1 MVANQEAA
9 GAKIAASAMNE
20 PADRAPEAATSPE
33 ISPPTAALLPG
44 DRAPNFSLP
53 DQQDKMRPFYE
64 RTLGNPLA
72 LLLDPEAAMLAA
84 YAAAGVAFAERGLD
98 ILALVPGPVARAA
111 ALAAETGAAFP
122 LLADP
127 LGKILAGYRAA
138 AKLPADARA
147 TLLLDANQRLVAIAL
162 GAAGGPDWA
171 RDLAAT
177 ARAAETGIGIA
188 APAPILVA
196 PALLDRATCRRLI
209 ERWERLGA
217 EEGHVA
223 SVIEGQQ
230 VRHVNDALK
239 RRRDHVI
246 RDADTTR
253 ALAETIGRRLA
264 PELAKAFNFNE
275 GFRFEN
281 FRVGCYDAARGDY
294 FRRHR
299 DSQGARNDNRR
310 FAISLN
316 LNSEEFEGGEVWFP
330 EYGPHRYKPPTGG
343 GLVFS
348 CMLAHEALPVTRGR
362 RFALFSFLL
371 DPKMASPTAV
381 QRSY

>member
-1 MVANQEAA
+1 MNRSTDPAPDPA
-9 GAKIAASAMNE
+9 IA
-20 PADRAPEAATSPE
+20 
-33 ISPPTAALLPG
+33 PPITPPGTALAPG

-53 DQQDKMRPFYE
+53 DQQDRMRPFYE
-64 RTLGNPLA
+64 RTLGNPVA
-72 LLLDPEAAMLAA
+72 LLIDPEDRTLAA
-84 YAAAGVAFAERGLD
+84 FAAAASAFAAKGVEA
-98 ILALVPGPVARAA
+98 IALLPGPVERAA
-111 ALAAETGAAFP
+111 ARASATGAEFP

-127 LGKILAGYRAA
+127 LGKILQGYRAA
-138 AKLPADARA
+138 AGLPADARA
-147 TLLLDANQRLVAIAL
+147 TMLLDANQRLVAIAH
-162 GAAGGPDWA
+162 GEAGGPDWA
-171 RDLAAT
+171 L
-177 ARAAETGIGIA
+177 ARAAEARIGEAGLTIA
-188 APAPILVA
+188 APAPILVT
-196 PALLDRATCRRLI
+196 PALLDPETCARLI

-223 SVIEGQQ
+223 SVIEGRQ

-253 ALAETIGRRLA
+253 AIAAMIGRRLA
-264 PELAKAFNFNE
+264 PELAKAFNFND

-281 FRVGCYDAARGDY
+281 FRVGCYDAERGDY

-310 FAISLN
+310 FAISVN
-316 LNSEEFEGGEVWFP
+316 LNGGFEGGEVWFP
-330 EYGPHRYKPPTGG
+330 EYGPHRYKPPAGG

-348 CMLAHEALPVTRGR
+348 CMLAHEALPVSRGR

-371 DPKMASPTAV
+371 DPKMASPTSV
-381 QRSY
+381 QRDY